1 MTKTNSMSNVM
12 LADYYKLKK
21 LKSVWIGLIVMFL
34 LLLLGYC
41 AYWAGIKIVESRP
54 INPADPEAD
63 IMKDQTIAYLGTIR
77 TAMLYGST
85 STVRIELFVAIIAC
99 IFIGKDFS
107 CGATAI
113 YTARGTKRAQTYFSK
128 LFSLITLFV
137 AFESYFYG
145 LGSTVTHKKFFLFD
159 TQKLPKNRE
168 FLAWDL
174 FCNIDMELVTG
185 LEPAT
190 CSLRMSCTTNCATQA
205 Q

>member
-1 MTKTNSMSNVM
+1 MGCFLSFSVLLF
-12 LADYYKLKK
+12 LA
-21 LKSVWIGLIVMFL
+21 V
-34 LLLLGYC
+34 
-41 AYWAGIKIVESRP
+41 
-54 INPADPEAD
+54 
-63 IMKDQTIAYLGTIR
+63 
-77 TAMLYGST
+77 
-85 STVRIELFVAIIAC
+85 FVSA
-99 IFIGKDFS
+99 
-107 CGATAI
+107 
-113 YTARGTKRAQTYFSK
+113 
-128 LFSLITLFV
+128 LITLFV

-174 FCNIDMELVTG
+174 YCNIDMELVTG

>member
-1 MTKTNSMSNVM
+1 MAYYRPPCLIKVFIYAKKPTLYGFCTKPTKS
-12 LADYYKLKK
+12 A
-21 LKSVWIGLIVMFL
+21 LKSVKKIYIRFFGYFL
-34 LLLLGYC
+34 SFSVLLF
-41 AYWAGIKIVESRP
+41 P
-54 INPADPEAD
+54 
-63 IMKDQTIAYLGTIR
+63 
-77 TAMLYGST
+77 TA
-85 STVRIELFVAIIAC
+85 FVSALKTP
-99 IFIGKDFS
+99 FG
-107 CGATAI
+107 
-113 YTARGTKRAQTYFSK
+113 
-128 LFSLITLFV
+128 

-205 Q
+205 Y